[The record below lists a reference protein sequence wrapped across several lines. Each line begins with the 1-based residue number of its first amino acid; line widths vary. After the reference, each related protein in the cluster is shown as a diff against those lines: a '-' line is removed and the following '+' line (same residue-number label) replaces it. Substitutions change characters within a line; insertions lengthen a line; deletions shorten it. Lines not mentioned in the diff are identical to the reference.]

1 MQFANKLR
9 ALRKE
14 KGWSQEEL
22 AEKLGVSLRTI
33 VNYEKGQTYP
43 RNRNLYDKIAELFDI
58 KKDEEIYIRVKGKCE
73 GSFGFRILINNVE
86 GKRTSEYYYTG
97 KLENGDFEY
106 SLFLKAEETSNYIT
120 IRRPISTINID
131 KITLTLIEVKTE
143 SGTKFLDPEEGI
155 ILE

>member
-1 MQFANKLR
+1 M
-9 ALRKE
+9 
-14 KGWSQEEL
+14 
-22 AEKLGVSLRTI
+22 
-33 VNYEKGQTYP
+33 
-43 RNRNLYDKIAELFDI
+43 
-58 KKDEEIYIRVKGKCE
+58 
-73 GSFGFRILINNVE
+73 INNVE
-86 GKRTSEYYYTG
+86 GKRTSDYYYTG

-143 SGTKFLDPEEGI
+143 SGTKFFDPEEGI